1 MKENS
6 RMKNQR
12 GIVANEEESEEKEEG
27 SSSSSSAHINL
38 VGRDLKR
45 FLYTIRLRIE
55 DGRADRWTERI
66 EALELEIFFRGWKQ
80 RQVRPRATR
89 S

>member
-27 SSSSSSAHINL
+27 SSSSSAHINL

>member
-12 GIVANEEESEEKEEG
+12 GIVVKEEENEEKEEG

-55 DGRADRWTERI
+55 RRTGGQMDGTD
-66 EALELEIFFRGWKQ
+66 
-80 RQVRPRATR
+80 
-89 S
+89 